1 MRTLINELSALL
13 GASSLFIGDDISE
26 KYYADWSGADPC
38 APVVLVKPKTT
49 DQLSKVMALC
59 HQYDQPVVV
68 QGGLTGLAGGATPL
82 DGELAVSLERMQ
94 GIEEIDP
101 LAMTLT
107 ALAGTPLQ
115 VLQDAADEHN
125 LSLPLDLGARGS
137 CQIGGN
143 VSTNAGGT
151 EVIRYGMTRSLVLG
165 LEAVLADGTVITA
178 MNKMVKNNSGYDLKH
193 LFIGSEGTLGIVTRV
208 VLQLQPKAGSSHTAL
223 CGLNSYESATRL
235 LVGLKASL
243 GSGLTGFELM
253 WDNYYN
259 KVLEM
264 VTDIADPLEGKFPF
278 YLLVE
283 YKDNNAELGSERFE
297 SALFQQLE
305 LGVIADAVIAKSH
318 QDAAIFW
325 QIRDGIGELLQ
336 VLGPVSNQDVSLPI
350 SEIGVFG
357 KNRRFMPV
365 PPQKKNQDEIVC
377 EDNKKDDSH
386 DSFLLLKN
394 STITAIEGSRI
405 LMIQTKSVA
414 IKATAG
420 SIPAAGR
427 RITAKDSRTPNSANA
442 KEGTIVLPKYT
453 KAMRMSSS
461 VVSPS
466 KPNAMSTH
474 INCVEKTK

>member
-1 MRTLINELSALL
+1 MRTLINQLSALL

-49 DQLSKVMALC
+49 DQLSQVMALC

-101 LAMTLT
+101 VAMTLT

-115 VLQDAADEHN
+115 VLQDVADEHN

-235 LVGLKASL
+235 LVELKGSL

-336 VLGPVSNQDVSLPI
+336 VLGPLSNQDVSLPI
-350 SEIGVFG
+350 SEIGVFA
-357 KNRRFMPV
+357 
-365 PPQKKNQDEIVC
+365 
-377 EDNKKDDSH
+377 EDLKERLVAKYANID
-386 DSFLLLKN
+386 LLLFGHIGDNNLHAVAYTGLEEDKFKIN
-394 STITAIEGSRI
+394 HDIMLMIGEYSGAITAEHGIGVLKRDYLSQSRSESEIALMKTLKRTMDPKGI
-405 LMIQTKSVA
+405 LN
-414 IKATAG
+414 
-420 SIPAAGR
+420 PGR
-427 RITAKDSRTPNSANA
+427 
-442 KEGTIVLPKYT
+442 VL
-453 KAMRMSSS
+453 
-461 VVSPS
+461 
-466 KPNAMSTH
+466 N
-474 INCVEKTK
+474 